1 MSEVAALR
9 SDSATVA
16 FERERD
22 AAQGVLYYY
31 KAAAAVSEGAQRERT
46 PSPCRFLNLAACR
59 APALQFAAA
68 SGQGL
73 EKRGGHGVLPGEA
86 EMEAVWQIHAKAGGA
101 VLRRG
106 HHLPVRQRLQGE
118 YCVAPFR

>member
-86 EMEAVWQIHAKAGGA
+86 EMEVVWQIHAKAGGA

-106 HHLPVRQRLQGE
+106 HHLPGRQRLQGE